1 MSDGAPRQVAGHAVS
16 SAELHPVDL
25 VEATVIDSTTPVVD
39 ANEGRWERLDVRMIL
54 VDALKLALSLAPAA
68 IALGGFGVEP
78 TLSNTWPLALILM
91 FGVISSARDVVRWI
105 TTRYRVTETH
115 VERRTG
121 LFVRT
126 YRSIPRERIRSVE
139 AEARLRHKLFR
150 LRMVKIGAGQ
160 QNTSGES
167 ALLLDAISRRTALHL
182 REQLLEHPGAEQPEP
197 EHVLQDVR
205 YHWVIYNIFDS
216 WTYVV
221 AAGALWAGYL
231 LLTTFNVDPLPLVRR
246 VVDWE
251 VVGWGWTIVTVLAL
265 IFALGVAIRVLQ
277 FFNENWGFRLSR
289 VQGREGTVLRTTQGL
304 FRTREVNRE
313 DDRLRGA
320 VISEP
325 LLWRWMRIA
334 DTGVITTG
342 LSVWS
347 MSPIIL
353 PRGPVSVAR
362 RVVAEVLQEE
372 PSPLDADLLR
382 HPGAAL
388 RRRLVWATAVSAA
401 IVAVTAWAIDTAGT
415 SVSWPWWV
423 TAIAVW
429 PVALLLGLAGYLHL
443 GHALVGRY
451 VVVRGKVMSRA
462 TSALQVRA
470 ISGITVR
477 QSLLQQ
483 RLGLATVTFTTAAGE
498 GKVTA
503 ADLGASTAARFIQSV
518 MPDLSGPFLTD
529 RTISG
534 ATRKEASSSC

>member
-1 MSDGAPRQVAGHAVS
+1 MSDGAPQRAAGDAATGADRHPATPAT
-16 SAELHPVDL
+16 SA
-25 VEATVIDSTTPVVD
+25 VIDSSTPLVGAD
-39 ANEGRWERLDVRMIL
+39 DTRWERLDARMIL
-54 VDALKLALSLAPAA
+54 VDVLKLALSLAPAT
-68 IALGGFGVEP
+68 IALWGLGVEP
-78 TLSNTWPLALILM
+78 TLSNTWPLALILL
-91 FGVISSARDVVRWI
+91 FGVISAARDVVRWI

-121 LFVRT
+121 LVVRT
-126 YRSIPRERIRSVE
+126 YRSMLRDRIRSVE
-139 AEARLRHKLFR
+139 AEARLRHRLFG

-167 ALLLDAISRRTALHL
+167 ALVLDAISRDAALGL
-182 REQLLEHPGAEQPEP
+182 RDELLEQTENEREA

-221 AAGALWAGYL
+221 AGGALWAMYF
-231 LLTTFNVDPLPLVRR
+231 LLTTFGVDPLPLVRR

-251 VVGWGWTIVTVLAL
+251 VVGWGWTIATAL
-265 IFALGVAIRVLQ
+265 LLVFALGVAIRVWQ
-277 FFNENWGFRLSR
+277 FCNENWGFRLSR
-289 VQGREGTVLRTTQGL
+289 VQGRDGTLLRTTQGL
-304 FRTREVNRE
+304 FRTREVDRE

-325 LLWRWMRIA
+325 LLWQWMRIA

-342 LSVWS
+342 LSMWS

-362 RVVAEVLQEE
+362 RVVADVLQEE
-372 PSPLDADLLR
+372 PSPLDADLHR

-388 RRRLVWATAVSAA
+388 RRRLLWATAVSAV
-401 IVAVTAWAIDTAGT
+401 IVVATAWVLDTAGT
-415 SVSWPWWV
+415 SVSWPWWI
-423 TAIAVW
+423 TALVVW
-429 PVALLLGLAGYLHL
+429 PVALVLGLTGYLHL

-451 VVVRGKVMSRA
+451 VVMRGKVMSRA

-470 ISGITVR
+470 ISGMTVR
-477 QSLLQQ
+477 QSLFQQ

-498 GKVTA
+498 GNVTA
-503 ADLGASTAARFIQSV
+503 ADLGAPKAARFIQSV
-518 MPDLSGPFLTD
+518 TPDLSTPFLTD
-529 RTISG
+529 HTARGTI
-534 ATRKEASSSC
+534 RKDASSSC

>member
-1 MSDGAPRQVAGHAVS
+1 MWLRSPTAVEPRRDGGGDPRASGRTTRWDGRRCGRAAGPWLVCRSRSRRCWGPHRGDAPWRYAVHVGRRPTRRSTHDRVGMCGVASADLAIQTVDTNQGPIEQPMGLRPLVTTASAHGAIYIPARSAVAAEAAQHLTQITQLTEGDRHSDGAPRQMRQRVPS
-16 SAELHPVDL
+16 SSNNL
-25 VEATVIDSTTPVVD
+25 VIDSIDSTPRSRTPT
-39 ANEGRWERLDVRMIL
+39 GPVRYKEIL

-68 IALGGFGVEP
+68 IALWGFGVEP

-167 ALLLDAISRRTALHL
+167 ALVLDAISRRTALHL

-289 VQGREGTVLRTTQGL
+289 VQGRKARCCDNGDCFAPVRLT
-304 FRTREVNRE
+304 E

-320 VISEP
+320 SSP
-325 LLWRWMRIA
+325 NRCWRWMRIA

-342 LSVWS
+342 LSV
-347 MSPIIL
+347 
-353 PRGPVSVAR
+353 
-362 RVVAEVLQEE
+362 
-372 PSPLDADLLR
+372 
-382 HPGAAL
+382 
-388 RRRLVWATAVSAA
+388 
-401 IVAVTAWAIDTAGT
+401 
-415 SVSWPWWV
+415 
-423 TAIAVW
+423 
-429 PVALLLGLAGYLHL
+429 
-443 GHALVGRY
+443 
-451 VVVRGKVMSRA
+451 
-462 TSALQVRA
+462 
-470 ISGITVR
+470 
-477 QSLLQQ
+477 
-483 RLGLATVTFTTAAGE
+483 
-498 GKVTA
+498 
-503 ADLGASTAARFIQSV
+503 
-518 MPDLSGPFLTD
+518 
-529 RTISG
+529 
-534 ATRKEASSSC
+534 

>member
-1 MSDGAPRQVAGHAVS
+1 MSEGAPPWGAGHAAS
-16 SAELHPVDL
+16 GAEFRPTDPAESA
-25 VEATVIDSTTPVVD
+25 VIDSDTPIVD
-39 ANEGRWERLDVRMIL
+39 ADGTQWERLDARMIL
-54 VDALKLALSLAPAA
+54 VDVLKLALSPAPAA
-68 IALGGFGVEP
+68 IALWGFGVEP
-78 TLSNTWPLALILM
+78 TLSNIWSLALILL

-126 YRSIPRERIRSVE
+126 YRSILRERIRSVE
-139 AEARLRHKLFR
+139 AEARLRHRLFR

-167 ALLLDAISRRTALHL
+167 ALVLDAISRDAALRL
-182 REQLLEHPGAEQPEP
+182 REELLEQTENEREE
-197 EHVLQDVR
+197 EHVIQDVR
-205 YHWVIYNIFDS
+205 YHWVVYNIFDS

-221 AAGALWAGYL
+221 AAGALGAMYF
-231 LLTTFNVDPLPLVRR
+231 LLTTFGVDPMPLVRQ

-251 VVGWGWTIVTVLAL
+251 VVGWGLTVATVLVL
-265 IFALGVAIRVLQ
+265 VFALGVAIRVWQ

-289 VQGREGTVLRTTQGL
+289 VQGRDGTLLRTKQGL
-304 FRTREVNRE
+304 FRTREVDRE

-320 VISEP
+320 DISEP

-388 RRRLVWATAVSAA
+388 RRRLMWATAVSAV
-401 IVAVTAWAIDTAGT
+401 IVVATAWVLDTAGT
-415 SVSWPWWV
+415 SVSWPWWI
-423 TAIAVW
+423 TLLAVW

-451 VVVRGKVMSRA
+451 VVMRGKVMSRA

-483 RLGLATVTFTTAAGE
+483 RLDLATVTFTTAAGE

-503 ADLGASTAARFIQSV
+503 ADLGAPTAARFIQSV

-529 RTISG
+529 HPTSRT
-534 ATRKEASSSC
+534 TRKEASSSC